1 MNGGIGTFTD
11 FSDNTPETISLK
23 FTGGGLATSASGSI
37 VVSPGPASRLVIQT
51 QPAQTAT
58 AGSPVGPAI
67 VVDEEDQYGN
77 LETDDNT
84 TMVTAE
90 PATGLGPLVGTTK
103 VTLVNG
109 VATFSDVIDDTA
121 ESITLAFSGG
131 GITSPASVPILV
143 SPAAASELLIHTQ
156 PSSTASVHQSF
167 ATQPVIYETDKYGN
181 LETGD
186 STTSITALLATG
198 TGPLQGTASATLR
211 GGIATFTD
219 LSDNTPE
226 TISLKFTGGGL
237 ATSASGSIVVMSGPA
252 ASLVIETQPSQ
263 AAAAGTP
270 FGPSIVIDEMDQ
282 YGNLVTD
289 DSSTVMTAE
298 LATGV
303 GSLAGTTKVTLVDG
317 VATFSN
323 LAEDT
328 AGSIT
333 LAFSGNG
340 LTSLATVPI
349 VVSPAEASKLA
360 IETDPSPAATAGVQ
374 FAVQPVI
381 EEEDQYGNLEVGD
394 SGAMVTVSLGSGTGP
409 LLGAATA
416 TFTDG
421 VATFAGLDDN
431 RAETITLKFSSP
443 DLSSVTSTSTT
454 VAAGMATQLVVT
466 AEPPSSENAGQEFD
480 LVVSAEDK
488 YGNSATTYS
497 GDIAL
502 AVASNPGGST
512 LAGSITVPA
521 VNGVAT
527 FSNLSLE
534 NPGNG
539 YTLVASGNGLTSAPT
554 TPFGITPAPT
564 PTHPHSDPNAHPAPD
579 RQQREGRQDQAEEQ

>member
-1 MNGGIGTFTD
+1 MI
-11 FSDNTPETISLK
+11 
-23 FTGGGLATSASGSI
+23 
-37 VVSPGPASRLVIQT
+37 
-51 QPAQTAT
+51 
-58 AGSPVGPAI
+58 
-67 VVDEEDQYGN
+67 DEEDQYGN

-84 TMVTAE
+84 TVVTAE
-90 PATGLGPLVGTTK
+90 PATGVGPLVGTTK

-109 VATFSDVIDDTA
+109 VATFSNVIDDTA

-143 SPAAASELLIHTQ
+143 SPAATSEILIHTQ

-237 ATSASGSIVVMSGPA
+237 ATSASGSIVVMPGPA
-252 ASLVIETQPSQ
+252 ASLVIATQPAQS
-263 AAAAGTP
+263 AAAGSP

-282 YGNLVTD
+282 YGNLVAD

-303 GSLAGTTKVTLVDG
+303 GSLVGTTKVTLVDG

-340 LTSLATVPI
+340 LTSLPTVPI
-349 VVSPAEASKLA
+349 VVSPAGASKLA
-360 IETDPSPAATAGVQ
+360 IETEPSPAAAAGVQ
-374 FAVQPVI
+374 FAIQPVI

-421 VATFAGLDDN
+421 VTTFAGLDDN

-466 AEPPSSENAGQEFD
+466 SAPPNSENAGQAFG
-480 LVVSAEDK
+480 LVVLAEDK
-488 YGNSATTYS
+488 YGNAATTYS

-502 AVASNPGGST
+502 AVASNPGGSPGGDYHGPSRQRRGDF
-512 LAGSITVPA
+512 LQS
-521 VNGVAT
+521 VA
-527 FSNLSLE
+527 
-534 NPGNG
+534 
-539 YTLVASGNGLTSAPT
+539 
-554 TPFGITPAPT
+554 
-564 PTHPHSDPNAHPAPD
+564 
-579 RQQREGRQDQAEEQ
+579 